1 MYHLF
6 LTQLILIIF
15 VAMPSKGYAQKQIEK
30 IFYYVER
37 RDSFEKLE
45 THINQITVLG
55 PQSYKIDE
63 DGSISG
69 SVDIRVTEL
78 AKAHNVGVMPLVV
91 NPRFDPD
98 IIHAVLKDLESQR
111 RAIESMLQICKEST
125 FIGIQIDFEASTWI
139 TETCL
144 PNFFERQPKRYIRTD
159 F

>member
-69 SVDIRVTEL
+69 SVGHSCHG
-78 AKAHNVGVMPLVV
+78 AG
-91 NPRFDPD
+91 
-98 IIHAVLKDLESQR
+98 
-111 RAIESMLQICKEST
+111 EST
-125 FIGIQIDFEASTWI
+125 
-139 TETCL
+139 
-144 PNFFERQPKRYIRTD
+144 
-159 F
+159 